1 MKGKDIEGFVS
12 KLNKIIVIFALVAV
26 LACCFAL
33 FVGCGDKG
41 GGNGGSEKLP
51 FDRASESA
59 DGYATVYIPDDRD
72 FKILVLSDPQIDTSQ
87 KYTLVGSLGND
98 KTYEFIEDFVG
109 QCAPDLVVI
118 NGDMVMNDTLATSAP
133 YFKRYGEIFDR
144 IKVPWTFTFGN
155 HDLDGTYTDEEAD
168 MEDPDC
174 GQCTKQ
180 TLIDYFNANYKY
192 CLINTDSSCEDGTG
206 NHFIN
211 VRKKSGELVYTL
223 CLFDCIYKGG
233 NPNYNAVPTANQV
246 NWYKDTILKISDNEF
261 GKDREEGE
269 VVKSMIFNHVGI
281 PEFKEA
287 WQKAWNNGNPTED
300 YHYGHWFEGNYS
312 KKYGDM
318 PEDEQIFAVA
328 KNLKST
334 TAIFMCHHHDNDF
347 SVDYEGIRLTF
358 GQHSGF
364 AHNYRTQQTFAD
376 GVFGFVDKTDLK
388 NWLSISFERIDDYG
402 DERGGTTVT
411 ISKEGT
417 FDISQT
423 IAREVMPDYFDKYY
437 IDYDAVAQSLNGD
450 SRFIGTVERGTA
462 RKWKKA

>member
-1 MKGKDIEGFVS
+1 MS

-41 GGNGGSEKLP
+41 GGGGGSEKLP

-118 NGDMVMNDTLATSAP
+118 NGDLVMNDTLATSAP

-180 TLIDYFNANYKY
+180 TLVDYFNANYKY
-192 CLINTDSSCEDGTG
+192 CLINTDSSCEDGAG

-233 NPNYNAVPTANQV
+233 KPNYNAVPTANQV

-261 GKDREEGE
+261 GRIEKR
-269 VVKSMIFNHVGI
+269 
-281 PEFKEA
+281 
-287 WQKAWNNGNPTED
+287 
-300 YHYGHWFEGNYS
+300 
-312 KKYGDM
+312 
-318 PEDEQIFAVA
+318 A
-328 KNLKST
+328 KWSN
-334 TAIFMCHHHDNDF
+334 
-347 SVDYEGIRLTF
+347 R
-358 GQHSGF
+358 
-364 AHNYRTQQTFAD
+364 
-376 GVFGFVDKTDLK
+376 
-388 NWLSISFERIDDYG
+388 
-402 DERGGTTVT
+402 
-411 ISKEGT
+411 
-417 FDISQT
+417 
-423 IAREVMPDYFDKYY
+423 
-437 IDYDAVAQSLNGD
+437 
-450 SRFIGTVERGTA
+450 
-462 RKWKKA
+462 